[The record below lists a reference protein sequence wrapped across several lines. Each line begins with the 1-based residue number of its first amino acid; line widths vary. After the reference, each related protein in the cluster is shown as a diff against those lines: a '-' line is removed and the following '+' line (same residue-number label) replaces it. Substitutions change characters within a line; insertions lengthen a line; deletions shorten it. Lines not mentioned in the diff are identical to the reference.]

1 MVLPLKSNPNVR
13 SYTDRH
19 GGFAPRYFVLYLP
32 IHGTNRGYFVVRFQC
47 VWSAS
52 TSVQSIM
59 RAEMKTEEKETSSP
73 SAELCLDKSVPAWH
87 CIRTHLKHEHIAEAH
102 LRQISGVEVFNPRLR
117 LLRSTRRGRRW
128 STESLFPN
136 YLFARFELDA
146 MLEKIKY
153 TPAVKVVLRFGDVVP
168 KIPDTV
174 IEDLRQDLAEMGSQV
189 FTDAPMEGE
198 EVEIATGA
206 FVGTRAL
213 VARVLP
219 GKQRVRILLDVMG
232 RSVPAELSLDFV
244 LFNKLNGAQI
254 ALGPDS
260 SSSRS

>member
-1 MVLPLKSNPNVR
+1 
-13 SYTDRH
+13 
-19 GGFAPRYFVLYLP
+19 
-32 IHGTNRGYFVVRFQC
+32 
-47 VWSAS
+47 
-52 TSVQSIM
+52 M
-59 RAEMKTEEKETSSP
+59 RAEAKTEEKEASSP
-73 SAELCLDKSVPAWH
+73 SAELCIDQSVAAWH

-102 LRQISGVEVFNPRLR
+102 LRQIPGVEVFNPRLR

-136 YLFARFELDA
+136 YLFARFALEA
-146 MLEKIKY
+146 MLEKVKY
-153 TPAVKVVLRFGDVVP
+153 TPAVKVVLRFGDEVP
-168 KIPDTV
+168 KIPDAV
-174 IEDLRQDLAEMGSQV
+174 IEGLRQGLVEMGSQV
-189 FTDAPMEGE
+189 FTDAPVEGE

-206 FVGTRAL
+206 FVGTTAL

-244 LFNKLNGAQI
+244 LFNKRNRAQI

-260 SSSRS
+260 PSSIPNHGRG